1 MRLDDGAACYHA
13 RMLVENPHDDLLA
26 ALIARGPAD
35 LSELEE
41 IVGPLL
47 RDVTRGEVSA
57 LARNGTS
64 NDTARASGLSELEV
78 AFSLDLYQQDPHSEP
93 NPVLASYRLG
103 FARGL
108 DQCLGLLER
117 SFGQAKVVRR
127 GEQSV
132 YRFHPPTA
140 RDPLSGPGFYV
151 VPDEGGRYSLWWHER
166 VPDFA
171 IPVPDAA
178 ETRALVGK
186 LIQFL
191 EGPITRTQ
199 ITACFGEPVLDEDWG
214 AEVVRAD
221 NWTIELSPE
230 GEEQLDSVIFHFR
243 PPVPGKDI
251 AAALEVE
258 EPVVVATD
266 VHMTSRIVADWQT
279 RTFPRSGRYRV
290 YMHVEADGLQVTDR
304 EWPASSVWLAPEI
317 RLHSIEVER

>member
-1 MRLDDGAACYHA
+1 MMDDGAACYDA

-26 ALIARGPAD
+26 ALIAHGPAD

-41 IVGPLL
+41 IVGPLR
-47 RDVTRGEVSA
+47 RDLTRGEVSG
-57 LARNGTS
+57 LARNETT
-64 NDTARASGLSELEV
+64 NEAARAGGLSDLEV
-78 AFSLDLYQQDPHSEP
+78 EFAHDLYHQDPRSEP
-93 NPVLASYRLG
+93 NPVLSSYRLG
-103 FARGL
+103 FACGL

-117 SFGQAKVVRR
+117 SFGQAKLVRR
-127 GEQSV
+127 GDQRV

-178 ETRALVGK
+178 ATGALVGK

-191 EGPITRTQ
+191 HGPMTRTQ
-199 ITACFGEPVLDEDWG
+199 ITACFDEPALDEDWG
-214 AEVVRAD
+214 SEVVRAD

-230 GEEQLDSVIFHFR
+230 GEEQPESIIFHFR
-243 PPVPGKDI
+243 PSLPGKDI

-266 VHMTSRIVADWQT
+266 VHMTSRIIADWPA
-279 RTFPRSGRYRV
+279 RAFPRSGRYRV
-290 YMHVEADGLQVTDR
+290 YLHVDADGLQVTDR

-317 RLHSIEVER
+317 RLHSIEIER